1 MNMKNIDVKKLI
13 VTAFAIFYFA
23 VMNICI
29 FYGFQY
35 EPEYTYVGTEYK
47 MILLV
52 LVFAIFSSIFYFI
65 IIHLYGDTEKFK
77 LKTFVITLIA
87 AALNVAYA
95 INNYHLD
102 KKYGTLSKLWG
113 DTTAIIFLVIAYLFV
128 WQKINWLN
136 KMKQKLLNLNT
147 YKKSRKKKNI
157 ILTILN
163 SLTENPLIIILILLL
178 IIIMTDLIGRRYSFG
193 QWIEYDLSPAA
204 IIELAMVLMSLIQLA
219 IVLGLNAFYKNK
231 KTIYSIIAVLLA
243 SMLIAPIAFNYDFF
257 DYHID
262 IFHLKNQIERSIEDK
277 KAASEYKKE
286 LEEELKNGPI
296 KFLENFEIAK
306 DIHEAK
312 VGQVVKF
319 GKTFVKNDISNK
331 EDAYYYVLNKEDNIL
346 TLISLFCVD
355 YVDND
360 FIYENGNKGYYDYFD
375 NEYYKNAF
383 NDAEKKMIVDTV
395 AQDQN
400 KHKVYVPSVNDL
412 LIMDSMN
419 NKVNLGVVNDTLM
432 KEIRKHITVFNDH
445 YFRGTC
451 EYLLEPHIL
460 KPNTIR
466 TSLYY
471 QSVENSVI
479 RDYDEKRQLDYHGVM
494 SIFVR
499 TKISVDIN

>member
-1 MNMKNIDVKKLI
+1 MKNANVKKLI
-13 VTAFAIFYFA
+13 LTAFAIFYFA

-35 EPEYTYVGTEYK
+35 ESEYTHVGTEYK

-52 LVFAIFSSIFYFI
+52 LVFVIFSSIFYCI
-65 IIHLYGDTEKFK
+65 IIYLYGDTEKFK
-77 LKTFVITLIA
+77 LKTFVISFIA
-87 AALNVAYA
+87 GFLNIAYA
-95 INNYHLD
+95 VNVYYLD
-102 KKYGTLSKLWG
+102 KKYGTFAYSMG
-113 DTTAIIFLVIAYLFV
+113 DPTVFLIIAYLFV
-128 WQKINWLN
+128 WQKLNWLN
-136 KMKQKLLNLNT
+136 KMKYKLLNLNA

-157 ILTILN
+157 ILFILN
-163 SLTENPLIIILILLL
+163 FLTENPIVIILILLL
-178 IIIMTDLIGRRYSFG
+178 FIIISDLLGRRYSFK
-193 QWIEYDLSPAA
+193 QWVEYDLTQAA
-204 IIELAMVLMSLIQLA
+204 LIEFAMAIMSLMQLA
-219 IVLGLNAFYKNK
+219 IVLGLNGFCKNK
-231 KTIYSIIAVLLA
+231 KLYSVIVVSVISLF
-243 SMLIAPIAFNYDFF
+243 MAPIVFNYDLFN
-257 DYHID
+257 YHID
-262 IFHLKNQIERSIEDK
+262 IFYLKNRIVNAIEDK
-277 KAASEYKKE
+277 KAASKYKKE
-286 LEEELKNGPI
+286 LEKELKNGPI

-395 AQDQN
+395 AQDQS
-400 KHKVYVPSVNDL
+400 KHKVYVPSANDL

-432 KEIRKHITVFNDH
+432 KEIRKYMTVFNDH
-445 YFRGTC
+445 YFRGRC

-466 TSLYY
+466 TCLYY
-471 QSVENSVI
+471 QSIENSVI
-479 RDYDEKRQLDYHGVM
+479 CDYDKKRQLDYHGVM

-499 TKISVDIN
+499 TKISLDIN